1 MLTLRNV
8 LDAKKVK
15 KRAFA
20 LRATRAMER
29 EYQRDIDRLLRS
41 IYETF
46 KSVVIN
52 GMDRK
57 VVTKQLSLTKD
68 ESYNERLNR
77 LIAEFTKRVKSRYS
91 RDFIKRLCEKHLRRV
106 YAWQNREFA
115 KNMAN
120 YGLGLAGEDL
130 LKKYRSF
137 MKLKLDTNIGLV
149 QGLVDNEIKQ
159 LKEQVMRNMSNG
171 APASELA
178 RGLQQHLTVGRHRAS
193 TIARTE
199 VNTLTGQLNDR
210 RAMEVGIDEGIW
222 RGMEDNRER
231 PEHLALEGKRFK
243 LSEGILVKL
252 KNGKTKRIW
261 PGREPN
267 CRCWTEYP
275 IDQIFRGRTNGQMA

>member
-8 LDAKKVK
+8 FDAKKTK
-15 KRAFA
+15 KKSFSMI
-20 LRATRAMER
+20 ATRAMER
-29 EYQRDIDRLLRS
+29 EYQRDIDRLLRA
-41 IYETF
+41 IYEVF
-46 KSVVIN
+46 KSVVID

-77 LIAEFTKRVKSRYS
+77 LIAEFTKRVKGRYS
-91 RDFIKRLCEKHLRRV
+91 RDFIKKLCEKHLRRV

-115 KNMAN
+115 KRMAN
-120 YGLGLAGEDL
+120 FGLGLAGEDL

-137 MKLKLDTNIGLV
+137 MKLKLDVNIGLV

-178 RGLQQHLTVGRHRAS
+178 KGLQQHLTVSRHRAS

-222 RGMEDNRER
+222 RGVEDNRER

-243 LSEGILVKL
+243 LSEGVLIKL

-275 IDQIFRGRTNGQMA
+275 IDQIFRGR